1 MIFDFTDSIQI
12 INNIDSIENDYIAYI
27 EINSDIEELE
37 NLEIKSCFSN
47 KKDLLKTNF
56 SSINNNNLII
66 GTYDNQNQIGKLFI
80 PKNKITNFALINNKN
95 NIYLITNISSKL
107 NNNKKIKGTFILNKF
122 ESFYEPKFY
131 YDGNLTKNE
140 PEKNYNLY
148 LKDNDNYL
156 LLEITNL
163 NNIDISFYDF
173 NNDKNIGIEII
184 SEEIVFDKK
193 YFIIQTNL
201 KKIKL
206 NIKLK
211 NENNLIENYLFKYET
226 SESNSFKLL
235 KNINKIEKKINLQF
249 NDNKNIKYLFNSID
263 NNEFSNIFSYLY
275 IYAYQ
280 KDENKPE
287 KLNNYL
293 VKYKIKND
301 ENDLNVQIN
310 LNYDNN
316 LNYVAIINS
325 KVQDN
330 SNNVNYLFENEA
342 VIYEEKKNFKK
353 ELEKYRL
360 YIIIA
365 ICSLLIIII
374 LCCCCKKK
382 KNNNGF
388 AQLGEENTFENNN
401 NKNKYKSNNNKLE
414 MTGSSNNNSNSN
426 SFN

>member
-37 NLEIKSCFSN
+37 DLEIKSCFSN

-56 SSINNNNLII
+56 SNNNNNNLII

-122 ESFYEPKFY
+122 ENFYEPKIY
-131 YDGNLTKNE
+131 YDGNLSKNE

-163 NNIDISFYDF
+163 NNIDISFY
-173 NNDKNIGIEII
+173 N
-184 SEEIVFDKK
+184 
-193 YFIIQTNL
+193 
-201 KKIKL
+201 
-206 NIKLK
+206 
-211 NENNLIENYLFKYET
+211 
-226 SESNSFKLL
+226 
-235 KNINKIEKKINLQF
+235 F
-249 NDNKNIKYLFNSID
+249 NDNKNIKFLFNSID

-280 KDENKPE
+280 KYENKPE

-293 VKYKIKND
+293 LKYKIKND

-330 SNNVNYLFENEA
+330 SNNINYLFENEA
-342 VIYEEKKNFKK
+342 VIYEEKNFKK
-353 ELEKYRL
+353 DLEKYRL

-388 AQLGEENTFENNN
+388 AQLGEENTFDNNNN
-401 NKNKYKSNNNKLE
+401 NKNKYKSTNNNKLE
-414 MTGSSNNNSNSN
+414 MTGSSNSNSNSN

>member
-1 MIFDFTDSIQI
+1 
-12 INNIDSIENDYIAYI
+12 
-27 EINSDIEELE
+27 
-37 NLEIKSCFSN
+37 
-47 KKDLLKTNF
+47 
-56 SSINNNNLII
+56 
-66 GTYDNQNQIGKLFI
+66 
-80 PKNKITNFALINNKN
+80 
-95 NIYLITNISSKL
+95 
-107 NNNKKIKGTFILNKF
+107 
-122 ESFYEPKFY
+122 
-131 YDGNLTKNE
+131 
-140 PEKNYNLY
+140 
-148 LKDNDNYL
+148 
-156 LLEITNL
+156 
-163 NNIDISFYDF
+163 
-173 NNDKNIGIEII
+173 
-184 SEEIVFDKK
+184 
-193 YFIIQTNL
+193 
-201 KKIKL
+201 
-206 NIKLK
+206 
-211 NENNLIENYLFKYET
+211 LFKYET
-226 SESNSFKLL
+226 SESNNFKIL

-293 VKYKIKND
+293 VKYKIKSD